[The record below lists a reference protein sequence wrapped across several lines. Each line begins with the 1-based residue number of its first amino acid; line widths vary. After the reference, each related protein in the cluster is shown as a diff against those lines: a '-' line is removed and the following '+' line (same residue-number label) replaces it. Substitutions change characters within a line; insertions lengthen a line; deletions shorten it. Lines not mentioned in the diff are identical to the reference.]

1 MSYLIK
7 KDATTEPEEYL
18 KEVEYRTKVY
28 LETQYSIGKQLGAGG
43 FGVVYEGI
51 RKTDNFAVAIKKIKK
66 YKVPKWGKLN
76 DERVPNEIVLLDKV
90 QHVDGVVKIIEF
102 FDDVDNFILIMERP
116 SPAVDLFDYISE
128 KVTIDEDTARDFM
141 QQIVRIL
148 IDCHDAGVTHRDLK
162 DENILVEIDTGKLRL
177 IDFGSGSLTKQ
188 SAFKDYDGTRVY
200 SPPEWIRQKRYFYEP
215 LTVWSLGILLYDMVC
230 GDIPFEKDEQILMAD
245 AEFQDSQISDE
256 CKNLIKLCL
265 TREWRDRPT
274 LREILN
280 HEWMCTCSLQN
291 GKSQNSSTNSLNST

>member
-1 MSYLIK
+1 MKRPDVNIVKGYFIVK
-7 KDATTEPEEYL
+7 
-18 KEVEYRTKVY
+18 YRTEV
-28 LETQYSIGKQLGAGG
+28 
-43 FGVVYEGI
+43 
-51 RKTDNFAVAIKKIKK
+51 DM
-66 YKVPKWGKLN
+66 LN